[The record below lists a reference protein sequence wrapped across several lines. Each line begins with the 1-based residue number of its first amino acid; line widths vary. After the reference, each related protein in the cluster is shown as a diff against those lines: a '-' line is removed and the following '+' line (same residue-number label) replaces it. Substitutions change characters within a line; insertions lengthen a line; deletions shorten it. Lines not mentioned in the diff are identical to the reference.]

1 MGGAPPLVKKKHSPV
16 GCCVLSF
23 WCAQG
28 VGRIT
33 SYSSSQSSGGGANGL
48 QSDGH
53 GWGVLNAREK
63 AALQHHGGCI
73 ELVESMLVGEP
84 NWRPTAEQVIRK
96 AEKLLGS

>member
-1 MGGAPPLVKKKHSPV
+1 M
-16 GCCVLSF
+16 
-23 WCAQG
+23 
-28 VGRIT
+28 
-33 SYSSSQSSGGGANGL
+33 
-48 QSDGH
+48 QSDGR